1 MSVEAGTFVV
11 VLVTTGS
18 AEEGRRIGRAMVEE
32 RLAACVNVVGP
43 IRSIYRWEGAVE
55 EADEHL
61 LVIKARAADVPA
73 LTARV
78 RVLHSYDVP
87 EVVALPLTGGS
98 EAYLAWLAAA
108 TDRALMTSRCS
119 SASSTAPS
127 HR

>member
-1 MSVEAGTFVV
+1 MSVEAKTFVV
-11 VLVTTGS
+11 VLVTAGN

-61 LVIKARAADVPA
+61 LVMKVRAADVPA

-78 RVLHSYDVP
+78 RALHSYDVP

-98 EAYLAWLAAA
+98 EPYLAWLAAA
-108 TDRALMTSRCS
+108 THRAG
-119 SASSTAPS
+119 
-127 HR
+127 